1 MNNNYNVHMNLK
13 QLIIQL
19 ILIFSCSGFF
29 LIVEAKNY
37 KVLHSWSRISGLGD
51 KMGECF
57 RDLETK
63 VDQAIDAGYILQA
76 GINVATTEKY
86 FYCSQ
91 AVARM
96 KKLPTYTQIKF
107 NIDLLQPLAMGI
119 TPVPEDD
126 LTGFPAVIAN
136 VHPTGQAKEAGIEA
150 GMYIHKINGF
160 DVRDKTYEWVTE
172 VLKEA
177 KMQAKKK
184 NQNRITKMV
193 MICALAVEATTDLTD
208 DL

>member
-1 MNNNYNVHMNLK
+1 MNLK

-19 ILIFSCSGFF
+19 ILIFSCSGFL
-29 LIVEAKNY
+29 LIVDAKNY

-57 RDLETK
+57 QDLEPK

-76 GINVATTEKY
+76 GINVATTERY

-107 NIDLLQPLAMGI
+107 NINLLQPQLW
-119 TPVPEDD
+119 V
-126 LTGFPAVIAN
+126 L
-136 VHPTGQAKEAGIEA
+136 HL
-150 GMYIHKINGF
+150 Y
-160 DVRDKTYEWVTE
+160 RKT
-172 VLKEA
+172 
-177 KMQAKKK
+177 
-184 NQNRITKMV
+184 I
-193 MICALAVEATTDLTD
+193 
-208 DL
+208 